1 MAAEQ
6 KSYNCS
12 ESSEILAADSYINL
26 QDNITS
32 CSENA
37 KMKTTTPS
45 FILELPLHTTPVQE
59 STILVRLDAG
69 RQLYNACLGESL
81 KRLDLL
87 RQSKEFQQIRILP
100 KGKVR
105 TQAYHDLNKKFEFT
119 QYSLHN
125 YAAEIRQ
132 DWIRDHLGIHIA
144 QKLAARAFKAVQK
157 IAFRKAKHV
166 RFKGKNQFDTLEGQN
181 NETGLIFEG
190 NVLSWS
196 GLKIPCIVD
205 EKNELISY
213 GLQHRVKYCR
223 IVRRKINS
231 KNRFYIQLI
240 LEGKPYQ
247 APEHK
252 IGTQE
257 IGLDVGP
264 STIAIVGDTKAE
276 LKQFCSEIVPKQKQK
291 KMLQRKLDRQRRANN
306 PQNYNENGT
315 VKKGKKKWKK
325 SNHYRKT
332 GSELAELDRI
342 LAAHRKSLHGRDINN
357 IIAMG
362 TTIKTEK
369 ISYRAWQK
377 LYGKSVL
384 MRAPSM
390 FMSSLKQK
398 AENAGGSFEEFPTK
412 TTRLS
417 QTCHICEEGV
427 KKPLSQR
434 WHICCGIEMQRDL
447 YSAFLAKCVVN
458 NSLDI
463 ARAKQLW
470 SGLEPVLSEAVSRA
484 YQSANGGTVPASF
497 GFGNQ
502 RQSRSL
508 VKPEEIITE
517 TVDAVLRD
525 TFYEEESHREVV

>member
-1 MAAEQ
+1 
-6 KSYNCS
+6 
-12 ESSEILAADSYINL
+12 
-26 QDNITS
+26 
-32 CSENA
+32 
-37 KMKTTTPS
+37 MKTTTPS

-525 TFYEEESHREVV
+525 TFYEEESRREVV